1 MKRESPPTMFI
12 PLMSVDLFMLGGL
25 RQDEATYSP
34 HATQKPAGGLA
45 KHVAL
50 KYCLGS
56 SAVMELEPRQESDT
70 RKLKSRDLWA
80 HRTRGLA
87 RASGIQKGQV
97 AWGSG

>member
-1 MKRESPPTMFI
+1 MKPPILHM
-12 PLMSVDLFMLGGL
+12 PL
-25 RQDEATYSP
+25 
-34 HATQKPAGGLA
+34 KPAGGQA

-50 KYCLGS
+50 KYRLGS
-56 SAVMELEPRQESDT
+56 SAVMELEPFQEPDT